1 MKSVRRPC
9 CGRKAAVMYNTKS
22 RRIAL
27 CGVFAALSVAV
38 LLAGAALGLGT
49 YAAPMVAAF
58 LTIPAL
64 TEYGPRWAWTQ
75 YAAAAVLGLLLV
87 PEPELSLVYALV
99 LGPYPMLKARLDR
112 LRPALLAW
120 AARLAWFNAAVC
132 VVYLVALRLLAP
144 AVLQDLPAAG
154 LALAALLGL
163 GNLGFVLYDRALGA
177 LGRLY
182 RLYRR
187 RLWRNRF

>member
-1 MKSVRRPC
+1 
-9 CGRKAAVMYNTKS
+9 MYNTQS

-27 CGVFAALSVAV
+27 CGVLAALSVAL

-49 YAAPMVAAF
+49 YAAPMLAAF
-58 LTIPAL
+58 LVIPAL
-64 TEYGPRWAWTQ
+64 TEYGPRSAWTQ
-75 YAAAAVLGLLLV
+75 YGAAAVLGLLLV
-87 PEPELSLVYALV
+87 PEPELSLMYAAV

-112 LRPALLAW
+112 LRPAPVAW
-120 AARLAWFNAAVC
+120 LARLAWFNLTVGAV
-132 VVYLVALRLLAP
+132 YALVLRWLAP
-144 AVLQDLPAAG
+144 AVLADLPAAG
-154 LALAALLGL
+154 VALALLLAL

-177 LGRLY
+177 VGRLY